1 VFREGTDFVRLVSRL
16 FLVAAI
22 SLPSVTCALAGGTP
36 AGTDITSQATINYTI
51 TGTGHTGVSNI
62 VTTSV
67 AEVLDLSLVWQDA
80 AAVVVQP
87 GAIGQ
92 ALAFRLTNIG
102 NGSDAYNL
110 TGQSTLGGDDFDPVL
125 RNIHLD
131 TNGNGRFDPGID
143 ELYIPG
149 GNDPVLAADAFTL
162 LFLLND
168 IPPSTTVNQL
178 GASMLSAASNT
189 GVGVPGTVFTGAGEN
204 GLDAVVGAN
213 GGRFDSQGS
222 YRIMALSAQVAILKS
237 AVVVDPFGG
246 SQPVA
251 GATITYQLSVIATGT
266 GTSNDVVIS
275 DAIPLNTTYNPGTL
289 MLNGTPFTDAL
300 DGDSGDV
307 GDTTTGAITV
317 DLGDVAVGGPG
328 QTITFTVTID

>member
-1 VFREGTDFVRLVSRL
+1 MRLVSRL
-16 FLVAAI
+16 FLVAVF
-22 SLPSVTCALAGGTP
+22 SLSGVTCAFAGGTP
-36 AGTDITSQATINYTI
+36 AGTDITSQATIDYTI
-51 TGTGHTGVSNI
+51 TGTDYTTLSNT

-80 AAVVVQP
+80 APVEVQP
-87 GAIGQ
+87 GTVGQ

-102 NGSDAYNL
+102 NGSDTFTL

-125 RNIHLD
+125 TNIHLD
-131 TNGNGRFDPGID
+131 TNGNGRLDPGID

-149 GNDPVLAADAFTL
+149 GNDPQLAADAFTL

-168 IPPSTTVNQL
+168 IPSNATVNQL

-189 GVGVPGTVFTGAGEN
+189 GTGAPGTVITGAGEN

-213 GGRFDSQGS
+213 GGRGDSQGS
-222 YRIMALSAQVAILKS
+222 YRIVALSAQVAILKS
-237 AVVVDPFGG
+237 AVVIDPFGG

-251 GATITYQLSVIATGT
+251 GATITYELSVIATGT
-266 GTSNDVVIS
+266 GATNDVVIS

-289 MLNGTPFTDAL
+289 MLNDTPVTDAV
-300 DGDSGDV
+300 DGDPGDM
-307 GDTTTGAITV
+307 GGTTPGAITV
-317 DLGDVAVGGPG
+317 SLGDVAVGGPG
-328 QTITFTVTID
+328 QTIIFTVTID